1 MLLNAAR
8 RTRRRSGFT
17 LMEVLVV
24 VAILVI
30 LATIAAVAVP
40 KQLNEA
46 KKGTAVTQCS
56 TIEKA
61 IQAYSISSAN
71 PGVSDEERLPTQP
84 MDLVTPQWNDGAQAQ
99 SFLPD
104 GDKSL
109 YDPWGKM
116 YQFNLRQRADGTP
129 YILVYTSAP
138 DGTPITQHGVGVK
151 SRFNQ

>member
-1 MLLNAAR
+1 MLMNAAR

-46 KKGTAVTQCS
+46 RKGTAVTQCA
-56 TIEKA
+56 TIYKA
-61 IQAYSISSAN
+61 IEAYSISSGN
-71 PGVSDEERLPTQP
+71 PGTTDEERLPTQP
-84 MDLVTPQWNDGAQAQ
+84 MDLVQPNWGAGQST

-104 GDKSL
+104 GRNSL
-109 YDPWGKM
+109 LDPWGKQ
-116 YQFNLRQRADGTP
+116 YNFQQSNKEDGTP
-129 YILVYTSAP
+129 YIIVFTHAP
-138 DGTPITQHGVGVK
+138 DGVPISQHGVGVK
-151 SRFNQ
+151 ARIQ

>member
-1 MLLNAAR
+1 MLMNAAR

-40 KQLNEA
+40 KQLAEA

-56 TIEKA
+56 TISKA
-61 IQAYSISSAN
+61 IESYSISSAN
-71 PGVSDEERLPTQP
+71 PGTTDEERLPQQP
-84 MDLVTPQWNDGAQAQ
+84 MDLVSPQWGTGQST

-104 GDKSL
+104 GRNSL
-109 YDPWGKM
+109 LDPWGKE
-116 YQFNLRQRADGTP
+116 YQFRPTQREDGTP
-129 YILVYTSAP
+129 YIIVFTHAP
-138 DGTPITQHGVGVK
+138 DGVPISQHGVGVK
-151 SRFNQ
+151 ARVQ